1 MTDRTR
7 KLYYG
12 DCLDVIREMISD
24 ASVDLVYLDPPFNSK
39 ATYNVLFKPPEEL
52 GEAAQIK
59 AFEDTWHWTVQTE
72 REYAEIL
79 KNPYGNTDLAKLVSA
94 LRQFLGE
101 NDMLAY
107 LVHMANR
114 LLDIRRVMKDTASIY
129 LHCDP
134 TASHY
139 LKLVLD
145 AVFGARNYRTEII
158 WKRTS
163 AHSDTKQGR
172 KQHGRIHDVIFFYTN
187 DGEHLWNPVY
197 TLYDEEYIET
207 FYRHIEEETGRR
219 FTTSDLTAAKPGGD
233 VEYEWKGIKP
243 YKGRYW
249 AYSRANIEK
258 FEKEN
263 RLYYTK
269 TGMPRLKNYL
279 DKMPGVT
286 LQDLW
291 SDIKPTPKS
300 EKLSY
305 PTQKPLALMERIIRA
320 SSNESDIVLDPFC
333 GCGTTVHAAEK
344 LKRSWI
350 GIDIT
355 HLAINL
361 IRTRLADAFPGV
373 EIETHGLPASYAGAL
388 ELARADKH
396 EFELWVL
403 GELDA
408 MPYKGGR
415 KGADTGIDGY
425 IFFRYVE
432 GDMVRDGKA
441 VVEVKGG
448 GTGVKDVRNLDAVV
462 EREGADLGILVSAL
476 KPTKKM
482 YEHAAGRGTVTLGT
496 RDYLKLQVIFLKDLM
511 EGRAR
516 VEYPESGKIEH
527 TKQAPRHRRDDQE
540 KLIE

>member
-1 MTDRTR
+1 MR
-7 KLYYG
+7 G
-12 DCLDVIREMISD
+12 MIPESC
-24 ASVDLVYLDPPFNSK
+24 VDLVYLDPPFNSN

-52 GEAAQIK
+52 GDAAQIK

-79 KNPYGNTDLAKLVSA
+79 KNPYGNSDLAKLVSA

-114 LLDIRRVMKDTASIY
+114 LLEIRRVMKDTASIY

-139 LKLVLD
+139 LKLVMD
-145 AVFGARNYRTEII
+145 AVFGFKNYCTEII

-197 TLYDEEYIET
+197 TLYDENYTET
-207 FYRHIEEETGRR
+207 FYRHIEEGTGRR
-219 FTTSDLTAAKPGGD
+219 FRLSDLTAAKPGGD
-233 VEYEWKGIKP
+233 TLYEWKGVKP
-243 YKGRYW
+243 YEGRYW
-249 AYSRANIEK
+249 AYSK
-258 FEKEN
+258 DKMQQFEDEG
-263 RLYYTK
+263 RLYYAK
-269 TGMPRLKNYL
+269 TGMPQYKRYL
-279 DKMPGVT
+279 DEMPGVT

-291 SDIKPTPKS
+291 TDIKPTPKS

-305 PTQKPLALMERIIRA
+305 PTQKPLALMERIISA
-320 SSNESDIVLDPFC
+320 SSNEGDTVLDPFC
-333 GCGTTVHAAEK
+333 GCGTTVHAAEQ
-344 LKRSWI
+344 LKRSWL

-361 IRTRLADAFPGV
+361 IRTRLTNAFGELPV
-373 EIETHGLPASYAGAL
+373 EIIGLPASYAGAL

-425 IFFRYVE
+425 IFFRYLDE
-432 GDMVRDGKA
+432 ARGLSPLSKPAVRDGKA
-441 VVEVKGG
+441 IVEVKGG
-448 GTGVKDVRNLDAVV
+448 GTSVKDVRNLDAVV
-462 EREGADLGILVSAL
+462 EREGADLGVLVSAL
-476 KPTKKM
+476 KPSGKM
-482 YEHAAGRGTVTLGT
+482 YEHAAGRGPVTLGSK
-496 RDYLKLQVIFLKDLM
+496 DYPKLQVVWLKDLM

-527 TKQAPRHRRDDQE
+527 AKKAPRHKRDYQE
-540 KLIE
+540 EMGPES